1 MHARDLAELAALV
14 AIHSP
19 LIIQGQGQVPPGA
32 SEEYWA
38 ASKCRL
44 DRWTRVLRQL
54 LATTNEP
61 RLPATLSWPRLRPV
75 LEEIIASELLTRLWA
90 ATAVGHDAA
99 RHDDEL
105 NPAARNIFA
114 GHLDVRR
121 RLLGLLADGRVIELP
136 HAVQL
141 NHLRRRVERWTDM
154 LLAHVAQFASID
166 EFAFEPDRARD
177 FASDLDRDSAWSERR
192 LTAKLTL
199 ASIRASF
206 AEALDERP
214 GSIDLNRRIGTA
226 ILSAFRE
233 EITDSMGLV
242 KSLWLERISQT
253 ASDTE
258 GMIEELIDLDREQPL
273 LPVRWGR

>member
-19 LIIQGQGQVPPGA
+19 LIIQGQGQIPPGA

-54 LATTNEP
+54 IAAASEP
-61 RLPATLSWPRLRPV
+61 RLPATLAWPRVRPV

-90 ATAVGHDAA
+90 ATAAAHDAV
-99 RHDDEL
+99 RGDDAL
-105 NPAARNIFA
+105 NPAARNILA
-114 GHLDVRR
+114 GHMDVRR
-121 RLLGLLADGRVIELP
+121 RLLTLLADGRAIELP
-136 HAVQL
+136 NAVQL

-154 LLAHVAQFASID
+154 LLAHVAQFVRVE
-166 EFAFEPDRARD
+166 EFAFEPERARD
-177 FASDLDRDSAWSERR
+177 FAGDLDRDSAWSERR

-206 AEALDERP
+206 AEALVERP
-214 GSIDLNRRIGTA
+214 SSSDLNRRIGAA

-258 GMIEELIDLDREQPL
+258 GMIKELIDLDREQPL
-273 LPVRWGR
+273 MPARWGR